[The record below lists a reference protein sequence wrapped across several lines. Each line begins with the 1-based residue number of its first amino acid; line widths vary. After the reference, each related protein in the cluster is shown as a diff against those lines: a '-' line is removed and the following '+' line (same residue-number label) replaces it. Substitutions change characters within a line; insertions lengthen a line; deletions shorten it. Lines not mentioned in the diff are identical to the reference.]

1 MHVTTPTQASTTTAF
16 LHIILGF
23 GVTIIVAKHHCGK
36 HLKGTTPSGASA
48 SRSSGLVP
56 CVQGQRAA
64 CRLQQRARLVLHS
77 TGHLRARW
85 RLLLRRT
92 IVMSGWLHA
101 GRAAVR
107 LRVGKAKRHSSGWSR
122 ATDRPTLRPSDSA
135 LAVKVAQ
142 IPTLTACACPG
153 VTHALHGDESVNP
166 PHE

>member
-107 LRVGKAKRHSSGWSR
+107 LRVGKEATLLWLVENHRPTTNSTSIRLCAGGQGGADTHTHCLRVPRRHSR
-122 ATDRPTLRPSDSA
+122 AARR
-135 LAVKVAQ
+135 
-142 IPTLTACACPG
+142 
-153 VTHALHGDESVNP
+153 
-166 PHE
+166 